1 MYSFVGVVGTVIW
14 IVFFKPLSSNS
25 KTITIFR
32 IVVKETIDTQKVEN
46 LKEYYFCLTKISN
59 KSFDAGN
66 HDYYY
71 CYKVN
76 IVLL

>member
-1 MYSFVGVVGTVIW
+1 M
-14 IVFFKPLSSNS
+14 
-25 KTITIFR
+25 
-32 IVVKETIDTQKVEN
+32 ETIDTQKVEN

-59 KSFDAGN
+59 KSLDAGN

-71 CYKVN
+71 CYEVN